1 MFGVLNQQN
10 IILKMENLERNK
22 QDLIAS
28 VGKSVLGS
36 VPCMGSFLAEL
47 WGEIIPN
54 QRVDRLIK
62 YVRVL
67 KDKISHIPEEIIDR
81 LKTDESFID
90 LIQEGFIQAS
100 RAITDERRGYIA
112 SVLANGITDDS
123 LALEESK
130 YLLKLLQ
137 EINDVEVIWLRYYK
151 SLSKGGDEEFEEK
164 HKNILYPIRISITGS
179 VDKETKQKAAL
190 QESYKTHLE
199 RLGFIKNC
207 ISIDTETRMPEI
219 DRFTGLPKVH
229 SKSITELGKMLLKQI
244 GIDSK
249 D

>member
-1 MFGVLNQQN
+1 
-10 IILKMENLERNK
+10 MENLERNK

-36 VPCMGSFLAEL
+36 VPCMGPFLAEL
-47 WGEIIPN
+47 WGEVVPN
-54 QRVDRLIK
+54 QRIDRLIK

-90 LIQEGFIQAS
+90 LIEEGFIQAS

-112 SVLANGITDDS
+112 SILANGITDDS

-137 EINDVEVIWLRYYK
+137 EINDVEVIWLKYYK
-151 SLSKGGDEEFEEK
+151 SLSKGGDEELEEK
-164 HKNILYPIRISITGS
+164 HKNILSPVRVSITS
-179 VDKETKQKAAL
+179 PIDKETKQKAAL
-190 QESYKTHLE
+190 QDSYKMHLE
-199 RLGFIKNC
+199 RLGFIKNR
-207 ISIDTETRMPEI
+207 IKIDSETRMPEV
-219 DRFTGLPKVH
+219 DRFIGVPKVH
-229 SKSITELGKMLLKQI
+229 SKSITELGNMLLKQI
-244 GIDSK
+244 GVDSE